1 MFPKLFQGF
10 QRQCIRGFSKS
21 IHTQMCIASL
31 FHERNKINDQWRKK
45 IDEWNDDEDE
55 QRRAFQEE
63 EEGERKRK
71 NSNSHPEKRERAT
84 QQRQLK
90 CDITGKIKEIGSVDC
105 NCKRMCTVK
114 KSETYLIH
122 YEGGCGIIPRK

>member
-1 MFPKLFQGF
+1 MFPKLFQGLPS
-10 QRQCIRGFSKS
+10 QCIQGFSKS

-31 FHERNKINDQWRKK
+31 FEQRNKVNNEWRKK
-45 IDEWNDDEDE
+45 VDEWNDDEDE
-55 QRRAFQEE
+55 QRRAFHEE
-63 EEGERKRK
+63 EKEEKRK

-90 CDITGKIKEIGSVDC
+90 CDITGKTKEIGSVDC

>member
-1 MFPKLFQGF
+1 MFPKLFQGLPSH
-10 QRQCIRGFSKS
+10 CIKGFSKS

-31 FHERNKINDQWRKK
+31 FEQRNKVNNEWRKK
-45 IDEWNDDEDE
+45 VDEWNDDEDE
-55 QRRAFQEE
+55 QRRAFHEE
-63 EEGERKRK
+63 EEKRK

-84 QQRQLK
+84 QQQQLT
-90 CDITGKIKEIGSVDC
+90 CDITGKTKKIGSVDC